1 MWRALSFLRD
11 KPEASASS
19 PAFRGDATASNYGMH
34 LHPRE
39 SRDSGFSPNGLP
51 RNDRGYHAA
60 KLAIL
65 FLTLCLT
72 ACGQTGPQFTILS
85 GSENEVLEPL
95 VQEFCKSRGATC
107 DMRFQGSLDIA
118 LSLKPGSELKADA
131 VWPAASIWIDM
142 FDTARHVKSV
152 KSIAQMPVILGVRR
166 SKAEA
171 LGWIGAK
178 VTTKDILAAVE
189 SGKLRFLMTS
199 ATQSNSG
206 ASAYLAMLASAIGK
220 PDLIEAGDIEREDV
234 AATVRALLRGVERSS
249 GSSGWL
255 ADLYLEDTRNGAHYL
270 AMWNYEAVI
279 KETNDKL
286 KAAGYEP
293 LYAIYPADGVAVAD
307 SPLGFVD
314 RGRAKEVE
322 AFFND
327 LQAFL
332 LKPETQ
338 ARIAETGRRVELGR
352 AKLLAADPATN
363 LDPSRLVTVVRPP
376 EPQVI
381 QKALAAYQEAL
392 RRPSLTALCL
402 DLSGS
407 MQGHGE
413 TQLLEAMRFLL
424 TPARTREMLV
434 QWSKQDEILVLPF
447 NDHVLWQA
455 SSSGEEQ
462 AQAGLLT
469 QTLALHAGGGT
480 DFYTCGARALAAMKP
495 TLDAGT
501 HLAAIVIMT
510 DGKSQGS
517 RATFE
522 QPWRADGGRVPVFGV
537 TFGDEADRSQL
548 DALAQLT
555 GGRVFDGTKN
565 LTDAFRAVRGYN

>member
-1 MWRALSFLRD
+1 MSVTAIWRRLAVG
-11 KPEASASS
+11 A
-19 PAFRGDATASNYGMH
+19 AT
-34 LHPRE
+34 LW
-39 SRDSGFSPNGLP
+39 L
-51 RNDRGYHAA
+51 AA
-60 KLAIL
+60 CAPS
-65 FLTLCLT
+65 
-72 ACGQTGPQFTILS
+72 GPQFSILS
-85 GSENEVLEPL
+85 GSENDVLEPL
-95 VQEFCKSRGATC
+95 VQEFCHAQGATC
-107 DMRFQGSLDIA
+107 DMHYKGSLDIA
-118 LSLKPGSELKADA
+118 LSLKPGSDPQADA

-142 FDTARHVKSV
+142 FDTARRVKAI
-152 KSIAQMPVILGVRR
+152 KSITQMPVILGVRR
-166 SKAEA
+166 SKAEE

-189 SGKLRFLMTS
+189 GGRLKFLMTS

-220 PDLIEAGDIEREDV
+220 PDLIEAGDLEREGV
-234 AATVRALLRGVERSS
+234 VTTVRSLLRGVERSS

-255 ADLYLEDTRNGAHYL
+255 AELYLDGERNGTHYQ

-286 KAAGYEP
+286 KTDGAEP
-293 LYAIYPADGVAVAD
+293 LYAIYPEDGVSVAD

-314 RGRAKEVE
+314 RGRGREVE
-322 AFFND
+322 TFFND

-338 ARIAETGRRVELGR
+338 ARIAKTGRRVELAR
-352 AKLLAADPATN
+352 AAQLAGDAATN
-363 LDPSRLVTVVRPP
+363 LDPSRPVTVVRPP
-376 EPQVI
+376 EPSVI
-381 QKALAAYQEAL
+381 QIALSAYQEAL

-413 TQLLEAMRFLL
+413 TQLLDAMRFLL

-434 QWSKQDEILVLPF
+434 QWSKQDQIVVLPF
-447 NDHVLWQA
+447 TDHVLWVA
-455 SSSGEEQ
+455 GSSGEEQ
-462 AQAGLLT
+462 EQAALLAQT
-469 QTLALHAGGGT
+469 VQLHAGGGT
-480 DFYTCGARALAAMKP
+480 DFYSCGARALIAMKP
-495 TLDAGT
+495 ILDAGS

-517 RATFE
+517 PATFE

-548 DALAQLT
+548 DALAKLT

>member
-1 MWRALSFLRD
+1 MPGNGHAADPAHDNQGRWLWV
-11 KPEASASS
+11 
-19 PAFRGDATASNYGMH
+19 PAFAGTTAE
-34 LHPRE
+34 L
-39 SRDSGFSPNGLP
+39 
-51 RNDRGYHAA
+51 AA
-60 KLAIL
+60 RPLAIL
-65 FLTLCLT
+65 SLTLWLA
-72 ACGQTGPQFTILS
+72 ACGQSGPQFTILS
-85 GSENEVLEPL
+85 GSENDVLEPS
-95 VQEFCKSRGATC
+95 VQEFCHSRGATC
-107 DMRFQGSLDIA
+107 DMHYQGSLDIA
-118 LSLKPGSELKADA
+118 LSLKPGSDPKADA

-142 FDTARHVKSV
+142 FDTGRRV
-152 KSIAQMPVILGVRR
+152 KSIKSITQMPVILGVRR
-166 SKAEA
+166 SKAEE

-178 VTTKDILAAVE
+178 VTTRDILAAVE
-189 SGKLRFLMTS
+189 AGRLKFLMTS

-220 PDLIEAGDIEREDV
+220 PDLIEAGDLEREGV
-234 AATVRALLRGVERSS
+234 VSTVRALLRGVERSA

-255 ADLYLEDTRNGAHYL
+255 ADLYREGERNGAHYQ

-286 KAAGYEP
+286 KADGFEQ
-293 LYAIYPADGVAVAD
+293 LYAIYPQDGVSVAD

-314 RGRAKEVE
+314 RGRGKEVE
-322 AFFND
+322 AFFSE
-327 LQAFL
+327 LQEFL

-338 ARIAETGRRVELGR
+338 ARIAKTGRRVELGR
-352 AKLLAADPATN
+352 AALLQGDPATN
-363 LDPSRLVTVVRPP
+363 LDPSRPVTVVRPP
-376 EPQVI
+376 EPKVI
-381 QKALAAYQEAL
+381 QVALNTYQEAL

-413 TQLLEAMRFLL
+413 TQLLDAMRFLL

-434 QWSKQDEILVLPF
+434 QWSKQDEIIVLPF
-447 NDHVLWQA
+447 SDHVQWVTSA
-455 SSSGEEQ
+455 SGNDQEQ
-462 AQAGLLT
+462 AALLKE
-469 QTLALHAGGGT
+469 TLTLHAGGGT

-495 TLDAGT
+495 TLDAGS

-517 RATFE
+517 RSTFE

-537 TFGDEADRSQL
+537 TFGDEADRTQL
-548 DALAQLT
+548 DALAKLT